1 MKEFKLIAWPEL
13 PAAFQRTAYRRMLS
27 DMSHRYMTLPQ
38 LAGSSGLTRSEVRTF
53 LELLQASALLRERES
68 GVRDSLFDTLAP
80 IGGWIR
86 RALTSEIGG
95 RR

>member
-38 LAGSSGLTRSEVRTF
+38 LAASSGLPRTEVRSF
-53 LELLQASALLRERES
+53 IELLQSSELLRERES
-68 GVRDSLFDTLAP
+68 GVPDSIFDTLAP

-86 RALTSEIGG
+86 RALTTEIG

>member
-38 LAGSSGLTRSEVRTF
+38 LAGSSGLTRAEVRSF
-53 LELLQASALLRERES
+53 IELLQSSELLRERES
-68 GVRDSLFDTLAP
+68 GASDSIFDTLAP

-86 RALTSEIGG
+86 RALTAEIG